1 MKHNEALEIA
11 DDESDGDKSEVSYMD
26 VDDDED
32 SDYSEGSWDSGSDL
46 SEDEGELAA
55 AYFDCLE
62 DDASE
67 VDKLKS
73 EATKGLNELCYED
86 ILAVHAVSH

>member
-1 MKHNEALEIA
+1 MKHNEVLEIA
-11 DDESDGDKSEVSYMD
+11 YDESDGDKSEVSYMD

-32 SDYSEGSWDSGSDL
+32 SDYSEDSWDSGSDS

-67 VDKLKS
+67 VEMNSCPEAKL
-73 EATKGLNELCYED
+73 TLQRRLMMLVTCRG
-86 ILAVHAVSH
+86 I